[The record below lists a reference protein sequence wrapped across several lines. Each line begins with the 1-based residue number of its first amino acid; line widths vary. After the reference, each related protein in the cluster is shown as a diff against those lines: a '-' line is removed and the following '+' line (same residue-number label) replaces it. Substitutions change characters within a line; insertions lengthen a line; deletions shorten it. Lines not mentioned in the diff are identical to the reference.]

1 MDYVT
6 GQMGMAIGQKFVKQ
20 EFDESAKSS
29 VSCCFLW
36 VFFFSIV
43 SLEYDHL

>member
-29 VSCCFLW
+29 VSCCFC
-36 VFFFSIV
+36 FCFFSIFA
-43 SLEYDHL
+43 LKYDHL